1 MNIPPSFSVFHL
13 PIFRAIHLFFPT
25 MFLDF
30 NPIFVETA
38 QFLSAKRKI
47 VWLRTILRCAANEL
61 RTYRTPPKRHSDVI
75 ICPKKDPSPLLYL
88 SSKKA
93 FTRSYFLYTN
103 ALRWTSLCFSLH
115 LSFTVPSPPIGFHW
129 TTRKVK
135 RCKPFTLTHY
145 KTRSMN
151 AWRLFYATVL
161 PAVNPY
167 RALHFS
173 TAPPWTGNGNLNWPF
188 LPTLVS
194 STWGVLPSLPSW

>member
-1 MNIPPSFSVFHL
+1 MPFFKKTACKLQNFSGGGGKTLVYRKIRQKQQPFITIVHIPMNIPPSFSVFHL

-103 ALRWTSLCFSLH
+103 ALR
-115 LSFTVPSPPIGFHW
+115 
-129 TTRKVK
+129 
-135 RCKPFTLTHY
+135 
-145 KTRSMN
+145 
-151 AWRLFYATVL
+151 
-161 PAVNPY
+161 
-167 RALHFS
+167 
-173 TAPPWTGNGNLNWPF
+173 
-188 LPTLVS
+188 
-194 STWGVLPSLPSW
+194 

>member
-1 MNIPPSFSVFHL
+1 MCVCVIIKQTHIYNLFDTLIKYSLKAVTGHDPPYGNLMFPVSGHIPMNIPPSSSVFHL
-13 PIFRAIHLFFPT
+13 PIFRAIRLFFPT

-61 RTYRTPPKRHSDVI
+61 RTYRTPPERHSDVI

-103 ALRWTSLCFSLH
+103 ALR
-115 LSFTVPSPPIGFHW
+115 
-129 TTRKVK
+129 
-135 RCKPFTLTHY
+135 
-145 KTRSMN
+145 
-151 AWRLFYATVL
+151 
-161 PAVNPY
+161 
-167 RALHFS
+167 
-173 TAPPWTGNGNLNWPF
+173 
-188 LPTLVS
+188 
-194 STWGVLPSLPSW
+194 